1 MKKGLLTSYIAG
13 ITDKQHGEGY
23 GKILSYFLPEFVSA
37 LLLYSLPFFMDAY
50 FIGQLESTSMYAAL
64 GATNNFIHFIIKI
77 AESFMVGTIILA
89 GQFNGM
95 HDYKRVGQAARDA
108 FWTTTII
115 GALFTV
121 LLYSG
126 APLILWWYNIPA
138 DLMILSVPF
147 LRIRSFSIFFTFLYM
162 AIVGFL
168 RGIKNTYVPM
178 ITFIIG
184 SIVFVIF
191 DYALIFGAWG
201 FPRME
206 LEGSAIASVI
216 QYATMFFLALFYILW
231 HKDYR
236 QYHLELFKGVA
247 QRNYIKKLF
256 TLSWPVMLDKATMAW
271 AYIWLCKMINPMGT
285 CTVAAFCIVKDMERF
300 AFLPAVAFAQVIT
313 FLVSNDIGSHDWISI
328 KSNLKKI
335 CFMASM
341 MVFSILII
349 FSLYPEPIIRFFD
362 KKGEFAPMAAHAFP
376 ILSVLVF
383 FDLIQLLLS
392 GALRGAGNVKVVM
405 YVRLIVCFGY
415 FVPLSYLL
423 SHMQIQDETLK
434 FILVYGSFYFGN
446 ALMSIAYINRLRG
459 EDWKLSSL
467 KVSSQKGSA

>member
-13 ITDKQHGEGY
+13 ITDTQHGEGY
-23 GKILSYFLPEFVSA
+23 GKIIGYFLPEFVSA
-37 LLLYSLPFFMDAY
+37 LLLYSLPFFIDSY

-108 FWTTTII
+108 FWITTLV
-115 GALFTV
+115 GALFAIM
-121 LLYSG
+121 LYMG
-126 APLILWWYNIPA
+126 APVILWWYDIPSEMMA
-138 DLMILSVPF
+138 LSIPF
-147 LRIRSFSIFFTFLYM
+147 LRIRALSIFFTFLYM

-168 RGIKNTYVPM
+168 RGIKNTQVPM
-178 ITFIIG
+178 MTFIMG
-184 SIVFVIF
+184 SIIFIFF
-191 DYALIFGAWG
+191 DYVLIFGRWG

-206 LEGSAIASVI
+206 LEGSAVASVI
-216 QYATMFFLALFYILW
+216 QYASMFILALVHVLW

-236 QYHLELFKGVA
+236 RYQLELLSGITEIAYVK
-247 QRNYIKKLF
+247 RLF
-256 TLSWPVMLDKATMAW
+256 ALSWPVVLDKATMAW

-313 FLVSNDIGSHDWISI
+313 FLVSNDIGGQDWLSI
-328 KSNLKKI
+328 KNNLKKI
-335 CFMASM
+335 CFMASV

-362 KKGEFAPMAAHAFP
+362 KKGEFTPMAAHAFP
-376 ILSVLVF
+376 ILSILVF

-423 SHMQIQDETLK
+423 SHMQMQDETLK

-459 EDWKLSSL
+459 DNWKMSSL
-467 KVSSQKGSA
+467 KVPSFKGSA

>member
-13 ITDKQHGEGY
+13 ITDTHSGEGY
-23 GKILSYFLPEFVSA
+23 SKIIGYFLPEFISA
-37 LLLYSLPFFMDAY
+37 LLLYSLPFFIDAY

-64 GATNNFIHFIIKI
+64 GATNNFIHFITKI
-77 AESFMVGTIILA
+77 AESFMVGTVILA
-89 GQFNGM
+89 GHFNGM
-95 HDYKRVGQAARDA
+95 QDFKRVGQAARDA
-108 FWTTTII
+108 FWITAII
-115 GALFTV
+115 GALFAI

-138 DLMILSVPF
+138 DMMSLSIPF
-147 LRIRSFSIFFTFLYM
+147 LRIRAGGIFFTFLYM
-162 AIVGFL
+162 ALVGFL
-168 RGIKNTYVPM
+168 RSIKNTKVPM
-178 ITFIIG
+178 MTFIMG
-184 SIVFVIF
+184 SIVFVIA
-191 DYALIFGAWG
+191 DYGFIFGAWG
-201 FPRME
+201 LPRME
-206 LEGSAIASVI
+206 LEGSAVASVI
-216 QYATMFFLALFYILW
+216 QYGTMFLCALLYVLW

-236 QYHLELFKGVA
+236 HYQLELLRGITEIAYV
-247 QRNYIKKLF
+247 RRLF
-256 TLSWPVMLDKATMAW
+256 ALSWPIMLDKATMAW

-313 FLVSNDIGSHDWISI
+313 FLVSNDIGGQDWMSI
-328 KSNLKKI
+328 KSNLKKV
-335 CFMASM
+335 CFMSSV
-341 MVFSILII
+341 MVFAILIL
-349 FSLYPEPIIRFFD
+349 FSLFPEPIIRFFD

-423 SHMQIQDETLK
+423 SHMHIHDETLK

-459 EDWKLSSL
+459 DEWKISSL
-467 KVSSQKGSA
+467 KVSSDKGSA